1 MSATSDLKGKV
12 ILVTGASSGI
22 GRHFAVR
29 LAAEGA
35 RVAAAARRVEL
46 LEALSDD
53 VARSG
58 GILVPVQMDVSSI
71 DSIRKG
77 VDAAEKAFGPIDV
90 LVNNAGIAHQS
101 RVTDVTEE
109 DFDRVFA
116 TNVKGAFFV
125 AQECGARMIK
135 AKIEGRIVNTASIAG
150 LVTMPQLTAYGMSK
164 AAVVQMTKSL
174 AREWARHGINVNA
187 ICPGYIATE
196 LNADFFSSETGQK
209 LVAGLPKRRIG
220 EASDL
225 DGALLLLASGNASRS
240 ITGAIITADDGYSIS

>member
-1 MSATSDLKGKV
+1 MSGNSDLKSKV
-12 ILVTGASSGI
+12 ALVTGASSGI
-22 GRHFAVR
+22 GRHFALR

-35 RVAAAARRVEL
+35 HVAAAARRVEL
-46 LEALSDD
+46 LETLSHEA
-53 VARSG
+53 ARAG
-58 GILVPVQMDVSSI
+58 GTLVPFQMDVSSV

-77 VDAAEKAFGPIDV
+77 VDAAEKALGPIEV

-101 RVTDVTEE
+101 RVTDVAEE

-125 AQECGARMIK
+125 AQECGARMIE

-150 LVTMPQLTAYGMSK
+150 LVTMPQLAAYGMSK

-225 DGALLLLASGNASRS
+225 DGALLLLASGNASRF

>member
-1 MSATSDLKGKV
+1 MSSESDLRGKAV
-12 ILVTGASSGI
+12 LVTGASSGI
-22 GRHFAVR
+22 GRHFALR

-46 LEALSDD
+46 LQTLSDE
-53 VARSG
+53 VSQAG
-58 GILVPVQMDVSSI
+58 GALIPIQMDVSSV

-77 VDAAEKAFGPIDV
+77 IDAAEAALGPIEV

-109 DFDRVFA
+109 DFDRVFT

-135 AKIEGRIVNTASIAG
+135 SKIEGRIVNTASIAG

-196 LNADFFSSETGQK
+196 LNVDFFSSETGQK

-225 DGALLLLASGNASRS
+225 DGALLLLASSNASRF

>member
-1 MSATSDLKGKV
+1 MSGNSELKGRV
-12 ILVTGASSGI
+12 VLVTGASSGI
-22 GRHFAVR
+22 GRHFALR

-35 RVAAAARRVEL
+35 HVAAAARRVEL
-46 LEALSDD
+46 LETLSDQ
-53 VARSG
+53 VIRAG
-58 GILVPVQMDVSSI
+58 GTLVPIQMDVSSV

-77 VDAAEKAFGPIDV
+77 VDAAEKALGTIGI
-90 LVNNAGIAHQS
+90 LVNNAGIGHQS

-109 DFDRVFA
+109 DFDRVFS

-164 AAVVQMTKSL
+164 AAVIQMTKSL
-174 AREWARHGINVNA
+174 AREWARQGINVNA

-196 LNADFFSSETGQK
+196 LNADFFSSEIGQK

-225 DGALLLLASGNASRS
+225 DGALLLLTSRSASRF